1 MASNKKSVNKK
12 SKTKKAAQA
21 EQRRS
26 NEINRIVGIV
36 LFAVSIIFFFIA
48 VVKGQGAWLFHAE
61 LSTN

>member
-26 NEINRIVGIV
+26 NEINRIVGIL

-48 VVKGQGAWLFHAE
+48 VIEGQGA
-61 LSTN
+61 